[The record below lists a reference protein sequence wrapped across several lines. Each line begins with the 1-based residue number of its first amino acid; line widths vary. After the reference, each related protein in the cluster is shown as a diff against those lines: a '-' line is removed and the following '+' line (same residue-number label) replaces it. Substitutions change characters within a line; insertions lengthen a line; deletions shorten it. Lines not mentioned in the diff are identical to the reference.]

1 MSDHRETGHTRKGEA
16 GQRSDQDRQDR
27 NDPLVLIDEC
37 LAAIP
42 DDDPRQKILFRLRH
56 LLLQEGVVR
65 QQREA
70 EFKKI
75 SEVVAK
81 LTAPANRIGTLLEL
95 PAEGLARIVVGGAE
109 YYTNVDPRV
118 PAADL
123 KIGTQILVNEAYAL
137 IKTLGYDRSGP
148 VLKVAETLP
157 DGRLRFEQEPGRQAL
172 ILQRS
177 SDLMGIELKAGDEV
191 RIDPSHR
198 IAIERLEDRKADT
211 HLLDEVPTVT
221 WEQIGGQQAAIAA
234 IRKAIEYPLLH
245 AETFAQYRFTQPKG
259 FLLYGPPGCG
269 KTLIGQAA
277 AASLSKL
284 VSEAQPDSTEHSPVH
299 PPTPHAPRRV
309 SDPIHTSDP
318 ITGGV
323 FLHVKGPEILN
334 MWLGES
340 ERMVRDLFAQAR
352 ARRKAGS
359 LPFIFIDEAE
369 SILGTRRAM
378 RAFNISNTLVPMFC
392 SEMDGIESLREVVII
407 LASNR
412 PDLIDPAVLRPGR
425 IDRKIKVGR
434 PGKEEAAE
442 ILRVYLTPELPLDP
456 SLVAAHRGDKEAAC
470 GSLISQTVDA
480 VFRRT
485 DDTRLLSIRLRSG
498 QHKILYRGDLVSGAI
513 LASIVQRAK
522 ERAIERTIAIRP
534 PLGGELAAEE
544 AAGAVGYGGLTV
556 DDLLIS
562 TNAEFREGEMLPPD
576 DAAEEWLKLLDHHP
590 EQVVGIS
597 LFRKGR
603 MGEERLMGQII

>member
-1 MSDHRETGHTRKGEA
+1 MSDHRDSRNPSKGETGAPSRDARHDGK
-16 GQRSDQDRQDR
+16 
-27 NDPLVLIDEC
+27 DPLVLIDEC
-37 LAAIP
+37 LAALP
-42 DDDPRQKILFRLRH
+42 DDDPRQRMLFKLRH
-56 LLLQEGVVR
+56 LLLQDGVAR
-65 QQREA
+65 QQRES
-70 EFKKI
+70 EFKKL
-75 SEVVAK
+75 SDVVAK

-95 PAEGLARIVVGGAE
+95 PTDGLARIVVGGAE
-109 YYTNVDPRV
+109 YYTNIDPRID
-118 PAADL
+118 AAEL
-123 KIGTQILVNEAYAL
+123 KIGAQILINEAYAVVR
-137 IKTLGYDRSGP
+137 TLGYDRNGP
-148 VLKVAETLP
+148 VLKVADALP

-177 SDLMGIELKAGDEV
+177 SDLIGVELNAGDEV
-191 RIDPSHR
+191 RIDPGHR
-198 IAIERLEDRKADT
+198 IAIERLENRQADA

-221 WEQIGGQQAAIAA
+221 WEQIGGQRKAIDA

-245 AETFAQYRFTQPKG
+245 ADTFAQYRFTQPKG

-284 VSEAQPDSTEHSPVH
+284 VSETQPDSHQSAAVPV
-299 PPTPHAPRRV
+299 
-309 SDPIHTSDP
+309 
-318 ITGGV
+318 TGGA

-352 ARRKAGS
+352 ARRKAGA

-369 SILGTRRAM
+369 SILGTRRAL
-378 RAFNISNTLVPMFC
+378 RSFNISNTLVPMFC
-392 SEMDGIESLREVVII
+392 SEMDGIESLRDVVII

-434 PGKEEAAE
+434 PGREEAAE
-442 ILRVYLTPELPLDP
+442 ILRVYLSADLPFDP
-456 SLVAAHRGDKEAAC
+456 ALVAGHGGDKSAACRSLVAQLVEAIFKRA
-470 GSLISQTVDA
+470 
-480 VFRRT
+480 
-485 DDTRLLSIRLRSG
+485 DDNRLLSVRLRNG
-498 QHKILYRGDLVSGAI
+498 QSKVLYRGDLISGAI

-522 ERAIERTIAIRP
+522 ERAIERVISMRTP
-534 PLGGELAAEE
+534 PGTSVAARSRQSGVQIDLAATET
-544 AAGAVGYGGLTV
+544 AGADRSGGLTA
-556 DDLLIS
+556 DDLLAS
-562 TNAEFREGEMLPPD
+562 AHAEFREGEMLPPD

-597 LFRKGR
+597 SFRKGR
-603 MGEERLMGQII
+603 PGEERLVGQII